1 MADELDRILNDLSD
15 ELKGLS
21 RVLQS
26 TFKIFD
32 KGNKSEAD
40 YQKQVNAQRK
50 IVLDLLKKEGKIS
63 DQDYNSSVKKLDQQN
78 KNTTALKKATAA
90 AKNFGESMA
99 KVGANILKDLAKGV
113 VETGKNFTLADR
125 KIEGFADATK
135 GFDDLKLK
143 IPGVELSL
151 SDFGRAADF
160 NVGIFKQLS
169 QTGAGFGKSVIQL
182 RNAATSANMPILDV
196 VDLIS
201 TNSSTFA
208 RLFGTI
214 KDGMPIIQGFTRS
227 LRERTRTELAE
238 FGLNLE
244 ETSEFLVTQLEIQR
258 ARGNSERVSQMDLV
272 SRTVEYAKN
281 LTKLSKLTGIQVS
294 ELDAT
299 NRQLAVEGTFQ
310 ASLMQLNQK
319 GRDATTRA
327 TAAMENLSPELAT
340 VIKDITQFGVATL
353 PVSQTFQAANP
364 QIIDFIKQLNEG
376 TLSSADFVSKV
387 KGASNVVGT
396 DFAKAFADAG
406 RFGLDGAEQYLNAM
420 AKLAGSGD
428 NTADKQMKVQG
439 DNTDLLV
446 GFNETL
452 KTLKTQAETLSTGVF
467 GKILNSEKLGKVL
480 EKISGTVSDMV
491 GGDTLADKAYDKA
504 KNAIRVTS
512 AFFSNLGTEK
522 GTGKGTILST
532 ADDSMFGM
540 ARRGGKRLSE
550 GGQGN
555 SIYDILTPYDTL
567 NEQLAKAQRM
577 RANDLGSGPI
587 PYYNGSDG
595 FQNFG
600 SGTPATLH
608 GIEAVVPKNDYGQ
621 LAKVIEQMTGNT
633 GATPP
638 ASDDMQSVNT
648 QNYLREL
655 VELNKNAQR
664 ALNTLVTVSAMTE
677 KNTKSMNNNVANM
690 GGSLV

>member
-1 MADELDRILNDLSD
+1 MARIRR
-15 ELKGLS
+15 EVVEG
-21 RVLQS
+21 
-26 TFKIFD
+26 
-32 KGNKSEAD
+32 
-40 YQKQVNAQRK
+40 
-50 IVLDLLKKEGKIS
+50 LKKEGKINEEVYQS
-63 DQDYNSSVKKLDQQN
+63 EMKKIKTQE
-78 KNTTALKKATAA
+78 KNTGAIGIATKKVTSFGDAIGLATEGSLKA
-90 AKNFGESMA
+90 FG
-99 KVGANILKDLAKGV
+99 KGIID
-113 VETGKNFTLADR
+113 TGKNFMMADR
-125 KIEGFADATK
+125 KVDGFGDALK
-135 GFDDLKLK
+135 GFD
-143 IPGVELSL
+143 GLSL
-151 SDFGRAADF
+151 LGVKLSDLGNTADF

-182 RNAATSANMPILDV
+182 RNAALAANMPILDF

-201 TNSSTFA
+201 TNSTTLA
-208 RLFGTI
+208 RLFGTVM
-214 KDGMPIIQGFTRS
+214 DGMPSIQGFTTA
-227 LRERTRTELAE
+227 LRERTRNELAE
-238 FGLNLE
+238 FGLNLD
-244 ETSEFLVTQLEIQR
+244 ETSEFLITQLEIQR

-299 NRQLAVEGTFQ
+299 NRQLAVEGAFQ
-310 ASLMQLNQK
+310 ASLLQLNQK

-353 PVSQTFQAANP
+353 PVSQAFQVANP

-376 TLSSADFVSKV
+376 SLSSADFVSRV
-387 KGASNVVGT
+387 KGASNTLGT
-396 DFAKAFADAG
+396 DFAKALADASK
-406 RFGLDGAEQYLNAM
+406 FGLPGFEEFLNSQ
-420 AKLAGSGD
+420 AKLAGSGLD
-428 NTADKQMKVQG
+428 TADKQMKVQG
-439 DNTDLLV
+439 DNTALLV
-446 GFNETL
+446 GFNETI
-452 KTLKTQAETLSTGVF
+452 KTLKTQAESISTDVF
-467 GKILNSEKLGKVL
+467 GKILKSDTLGNLLETISGSVEGLTGSSVSEKLGNALGNGFMFVKEKAGAVKEYFTKGEDGKGFL
-480 EKISGTVSDMV
+480 E
-491 GGDTLADKAYDKA
+491 
-504 KNAIRVTS
+504 NAIDNDPNTPGIQV
-512 AFFSNLGTEK
+512 F
-522 GTGKGTILST
+522 GKPDIQRQELPTDQRKALQ
-532 ADDSMFGM
+532 MF
-540 ARRGGKRLSE
+540 
-550 GGQGN
+550 
-555 SIYDILTPYDTL
+555 
-567 NEQLAKAQRM
+567 
-577 RANDLGSGPI
+577 
-587 PYYNGSDG
+587 NGSDG
-595 FQNFG
+595 MQDFG

>member
-1 MADELDRILNDLSD
+1 MADELDRILNDLGD
-15 ELKGLS
+15 ELKGLT

-32 KGNKSEAD
+32 KGNKTEKEFQSDMARIRR
-40 YQKQVNAQRK
+40 QVVEGLR
-50 IVLDLLKKEGKIS
+50 KEGKINEEVYQS
-63 DQDYNSSVKKLDQQN
+63 EMKNIKAQE
-78 KNTTALKKATAA
+78 KNTGAIGIATKKVTSFGDQLGFAT
-90 AKNFGESMA
+90 KFKWMELG
-99 KVGANILKDLAKGV
+99 KGIID
-113 VETGKNFTLADR
+113 TGKNFMMADR
-125 KIEGFADATK
+125 KVEGFGDALK
-135 GFDDLKLK
+135 GFD
-143 IPGVELSL
+143 GLSL
-151 SDFGRAADF
+151 LGVKLSDLGNTADF

-182 RNAATSANMPILDV
+182 RNAALAANMPILDF

-201 TNSSTFA
+201 TNSTTLA
-208 RLFGTI
+208 RLFGTVM
-214 KDGMPIIQGFTRS
+214 DGMPSIQGFTTA
-227 LRERTRTELAE
+227 LRERTRNELAE
-238 FGLNLE
+238 FGLNLD
-244 ETSEFLVTQLEIQR
+244 ETSEFLITQLEIQR

-299 NRQLAVEGTFQ
+299 NRQLAVEGAFQ
-310 ASLMQLNQK
+310 ASLLQLNQK

-353 PVSQTFQAANP
+353 PVSQAFQVANP

-376 TLSSADFVSKV
+376 SLSSADFVSRV
-387 KGASNVVGT
+387 KGASNTLGT
-396 DFAKAFADAG
+396 DFAKALADASK
-406 RFGLDGAEQYLNAM
+406 FGLPGFEEFLNSQ
-420 AKLAGSGD
+420 AKLAGSGLD
-428 NTADKQMKVQG
+428 TADKQMKVQG
-439 DNTDLLV
+439 DNTALLV
-446 GFNETL
+446 GFNETI
-452 KTLKTQAETLSTGVF
+452 KTLKTQAESISTDVF
-467 GKILNSEKLGKVL
+467 GKILKSDTLGNLLETISGSVEGLTGSSVSEKLGNALGNGFMFVKEKAGAVKEYFTKGEDGKGFL
-480 EKISGTVSDMV
+480 E
-491 GGDTLADKAYDKA
+491 
-504 KNAIRVTS
+504 NAIDNDPNTPGIQV
-512 AFFSNLGTEK
+512 F
-522 GTGKGTILST
+522 GKPDIQRQELPTDQRKALQ
-532 ADDSMFGM
+532 MF
-540 ARRGGKRLSE
+540 
-550 GGQGN
+550 
-555 SIYDILTPYDTL
+555 
-567 NEQLAKAQRM
+567 
-577 RANDLGSGPI
+577 
-587 PYYNGSDG
+587 NGSDG
-595 FQNFG
+595 MQDFG

>member
-1 MADELDRILNDLSD
+1 
-15 ELKGLS
+15 
-21 RVLQS
+21 
-26 TFKIFD
+26 
-32 KGNKSEAD
+32 
-40 YQKQVNAQRK
+40 
-50 IVLDLLKKEGKIS
+50 
-63 DQDYNSSVKKLDQQN
+63 
-78 KNTTALKKATAA
+78 
-90 AKNFGESMA
+90 
-99 KVGANILKDLAKGV
+99 
-113 VETGKNFTLADR
+113 
-125 KIEGFADATK
+125 
-135 GFDDLKLK
+135 
-143 IPGVELSL
+143 
-151 SDFGRAADF
+151 
-160 NVGIFKQLS
+160 
-169 QTGAGFGKSVIQL
+169 
-182 RNAATSANMPILDV
+182 
-196 VDLIS
+196 
-201 TNSSTFA
+201 
-208 RLFGTI
+208 
-214 KDGMPIIQGFTRS
+214 
-227 LRERTRTELAE
+227 
-238 FGLNLE
+238 
-244 ETSEFLVTQLEIQR
+244 
-258 ARGNSERVSQMDLV
+258 
-272 SRTVEYAKN
+272 
-281 LTKLSKLTGIQVS
+281 
-294 ELDAT
+294 
-299 NRQLAVEGTFQ
+299 
-310 ASLMQLNQK
+310 
-319 GRDATTRA
+319 
-327 TAAMENLSPELAT
+327 LAT

-364 QIIDFIKQLNEG
+364 QIIDFIRQLNEG

-491 GGDTLADKAYDKA
+491 GGDTAFDKAYDA
-504 KNAIRVTS
+504 SKNAIRVTS

-648 QNYLREL
+648 QNYLAEL

>member
-63 DQDYNSSVKKLDQQN
+63 DQDYNSSVKKLVQQN

-90 AKNFGESMA
+90 TKSFGESMA
-99 KVGANILKDLAKGV
+99 KFGANILKDLAKGV

-182 RNAATSANMPILDV
+182 RNAATSANMPILDF

-214 KDGMPIIQGFTRS
+214 MDGMPIIQGFTRS

-319 GRDATTRA
+319 GRDATTAA
-327 TAAMENLSPELAT
+327 TLAMENLSPELAT

-467 GKILNSEKLGKVL
+467 GKILNSETLGKVL
-480 EKISGTVSDMV
+480 ERISGTVSDMV
-491 GGDTLADKAYDKA
+491 GGDTAFDKAYDA
-504 KNAIRVTS
+504 SKNAIRVTS

-567 NEQLAKAQRM
+567 NEQLANAKSM
-577 RANDLGSGPI
+577 RSNDLGSGPI

-638 ASDDMQSVNT
+638 AGDDMQSVNT

>member
-1 MADELDRILNDLSD
+1 MADELDRILNDLGD

-32 KGNKSEAD
+32 KGNKGEAEH
-40 YQKQVNAQRK
+40 QKQVNEQRRK
-50 IVLDLLKKEGKIS
+50 FLDILKKEGKITEET
-63 DQDYNSSVKKLDQQN
+63 YKAEI
-78 KNTTALKKATAA
+78 KNTNATTKSTSAIGKATKKVAS
-90 AKNFGESMA
+90 FGDAIGLATEGS
-99 KVGANILKDLAKGV
+99 LKSFGKGIID
-113 VETGKNFTLADR
+113 TGKNFMMADR
-125 KIEGFADATK
+125 KVEGFGDALK
-135 GFDDLKLK
+135 GFD
-143 IPGVELSL
+143 GLSL
-151 SDFGRAADF
+151 LGVKLSDLGNTADF

-182 RNAATSANMPILDV
+182 RNAALGANMPILDF

-201 TNSSTFA
+201 TNSSTLA
-208 RLFGTI
+208 RLFGTVM
-214 KDGMPIIQGFTRS
+214 DGMPAIQGFTTA
-227 LRERTRTELAE
+227 LRERTRNELAE
-238 FGLNLE
+238 FGLNLD
-244 ETSEFLVTQLEIQR
+244 ETSEFLITQLEIQR

-319 GRDATTRA
+319 GRDATNAA
-327 TAAMENLSPELAT
+327 TLAMENLSPELAT

-353 PVSQTFQAANP
+353 PVSQAFQVANP

-376 TLSSADFVSKV
+376 SLSSADFVSNV
-387 KGASNVVGT
+387 KGASNTIGT

-446 GFNETL
+446 GFNETI
-452 KTLKTQAETLSTGVF
+452 KTLKTQAESISTDVF
-467 GKILNSEKLGKVL
+467 GKILRSENLGNLLETISGSVEGLTGSSVTEKLSKAMGDGFMFVKEKAGAVKEFFVEGDDGKGILENLLDNDPNTPGIQAFGKPKKVTADVESGRDSKIRTGKV
-480 EKISGTVSDMV
+480 
-491 GGDTLADKAYDKA
+491 GDR
-504 KNAIRVTS
+504 N
-512 AFFSNLGTEK
+512 FS
-522 GTGKGTILST
+522 
-532 ADDSMFGM
+532 
-540 ARRGGKRLSE
+540 
-550 GGQGN
+550 
-555 SIYDILTPYDTL
+555 
-567 NEQLAKAQRM
+567 
-577 RANDLGSGPI
+577 
-587 PYYNGSDG
+587 NGSDG

-621 LAKVIEQMTGNT
+621 LAKVIEQMIGNT

-638 ASDDMQSVNT
+638 ASADMQSVNT
-648 QNYLREL
+648 ANYLREL

-677 KNTKSMNNNVANM
+677 KNTKNMNNNVANM